1 MTTDDIY
8 LEIKIAIPDTHQ
20 EMLISELIELD
31 FSGFDQYDDYL
42 LAYIPQ
48 RNYND
53 VAREYVESWLS
64 AQSVACTYEQETV
77 YEPKNWNEEW
87 EKTIQPM
94 QVGQFYVRP
103 TWTPTPTPEGL
114 YLLEIDPKMAFG
126 TGYHETTRCM
136 LRMLPNVVKKGQKVL
151 DIGTVTG
158 ILAIAAL
165 KLGARN
171 AFGFDI
177 DEWSAV
183 NATENALINEVS
195 DLFEI
200 REGSFETLPERA
212 AFELVLANVNRNMLL
227 DMAPAIT
234 ACVATGGDLLL
245 SGLLISDEDAIRSN
259 KSYAALR
266 LHDRIQENEWICLHY
281 RKDPE

>member
-8 LEIKIAIPDTHQ
+8 LEIKITIPETHQ
-20 EMLISELIELD
+20 EMLISELMELD

-42 LAYIPQ
+42 LAYVPQ

-53 VAREYVESWLS
+53 VAREHIESWLL
-64 AQSVACTYEQETV
+64 AQSVRCVYEQETV
-77 YEPKNWNEEW
+77 YEPRNWNEEW

-103 TWTPTPTPEGL
+103 TWTPTPTPQGS

-136 LRMLPNVVKKGQKVL
+136 LRMLPKVVQEGQRVL
-151 DIGTVTG
+151 DIGTGTG

-165 KLGARN
+165 KLGAVS

-183 NATENALINEVS
+183 NATENALINGVAEIF
-195 DLFEI
+195 DI
-200 REGSFETLPERA
+200 REGSFETLPHDSSYD
-212 AFELVLANVNRNMLL
+212 LVLANVNRNMLL
-227 DMAPAIT
+227 EMAPAIT
-234 ACVATGGDLLL
+234 ATVFAGGDLLL
-245 SGLLISDEDAIRSN
+245 SGLLESDEDAIRTN
-259 KSYAALR
+259 PQYASLQ
-266 LHDRIQENEWICLHY
+266 LKNRIQENEWICLHY
-281 RKDPE
+281 RKELE